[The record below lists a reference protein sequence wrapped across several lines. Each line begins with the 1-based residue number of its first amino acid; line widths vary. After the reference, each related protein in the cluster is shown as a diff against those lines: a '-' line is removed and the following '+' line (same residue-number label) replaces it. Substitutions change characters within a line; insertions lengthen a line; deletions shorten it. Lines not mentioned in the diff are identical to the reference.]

1 MNSKF
6 DNKTLRVNIFRN
18 QTNISIIKILS
29 RFPKPMSLFSTRK
42 IYRKPLAGTSNEE
55 ISTELHLLSA
65 YYGVAAQK
73 L

>member
-6 DNKTLRVNIFRN
+6 GNKVLRVNIFRD
-18 QTNISIIKILS
+18 QTNNSIVKTLS
-29 RFPKPMSLFSTRK
+29 LFPKPMSFFSTRK

-55 ISTELHLLSA
+55 ISTELHLVSA
-65 YYGVAAQK
+65 YYGVVVQK